1 VLHTGEGPLAYRNTG
16 IFPEQAKALIQELL

>member
-16 IFPEQAKALIQELL
+16 IPSDQAKTLVNELL